1 MVLFFLFAFLSV
13 LPLKFTFSA
22 VLDVKQKSLYSKL
35 VLFNFIPIFKR
46 KLLLKGLSVV
56 DQKGKKKKILKNGKI
71 NIKKAFYIKE
81 IHVLYLCNLH
91 NDLFYF
97 DTIFNIFVWFYNAFD
112 ENYRFYIKNH
122 PKLKIIATDGIIY
135 TSIAKIIITVIF
147 NCGVWLWKIVKTKLK
162 KLLTD

>member
-13 LPLKFTFSA
+13 LPLKFIFSS
-22 VLDVKQKSLYSKL
+22 VLDIKQKSLSSKL
-35 VLFNFIPIFKR
+35 VLFNVIPVFKR
-46 KLLLKGLSVV
+46 KLFLKGIRVT
-56 DQKGKKKKILKNGKI
+56 DQNGKKKKILKNSKI

-97 DTIFNIFVWFYNAFD
+97 DTIFNMFVWFYNTFD

-122 PKLKIIATDGIIY
+122 TKLKIIATDGIIY

-147 NCGVWLWKIVKTKLK
+147 SCGVWLWKTVKTKLK